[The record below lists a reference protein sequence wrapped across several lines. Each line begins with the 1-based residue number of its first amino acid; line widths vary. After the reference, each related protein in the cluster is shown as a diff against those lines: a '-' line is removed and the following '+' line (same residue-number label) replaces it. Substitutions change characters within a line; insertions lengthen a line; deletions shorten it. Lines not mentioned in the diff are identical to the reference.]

1 MDDQVKQLSRESHI
15 FRLTLSFQAGGG
27 TKIVVVSYD
36 GSIVYIM
43 DADDSW
49 VREFKSGEYKIF
61 VEGYYDLLD
70 NNIYLGKRVADQS
83 W

>member
-1 MDDQVKQLSRESHI
+1 M
-15 FRLTLSFQAGGG
+15 
-27 TKIVVVSYD
+27 VVSYD